1 MPFDANETVCARTKG
16 TTLIST
22 TLFPTVLTIV
32 STGLS
37 DLSPNF
43 VLLCAVDFVPLVPV
57 VRDPLLETA
66 VFGSGLT

>member
-1 MPFDANETVCARTKG
+1 MPFDANETVCALTKG

-43 VLLCAVDFVPLVPV
+43 VLL
-57 VRDPLLETA
+57 
-66 VFGSGLT
+66 